1 MIDPIELFNL
11 KFSEFLEDLVASYP
25 DETDL
30 QAMHNMLSWTV
41 KMMGPNVPQE
51 MFNLCVAI
59 PYGEKIMAKNESFF
73 LEECEYDTRY
83 ADINII
89 NKLKAKWKN
98 LSADNREVVW
108 KYMHVLM
115 LLNTKCIQKQGST

>member
-1 MIDPIELFNL
+1 MDTVELFNL

-30 QAMHNMLSWTV
+30 QAMHNMLAWTV

-59 PYGEKIMAKNESFF
+59 PYGDKISAKNESFF

-98 LSADNREVVW
+98 LSNDNREIVW

-115 LLNTKCIQKQGST
+115 LLNTKCMEKQKPI